1 VICLLLDQG
10 LPRSAAALLRNQ
22 NWDVVHVGE
31 LGLADAADSDILA
44 RALVEN
50 RIVCTLDAD
59 FHALLALSGASAPSV
74 IRIRCEGLKGQA
86 LAELLQRAWP
96 KLAAAV
102 ERGALVTLTKH
113 AVRVHHLPIKG
124 SKARSPIR
132 D

>member
-1 VICLLLDQG
+1 VICVLLNQG
-10 LPRSAAALLRNQ
+10 LPRSAALLLRSQ

-31 LGLADAADSDILA
+31 LGLADAADNDILA

-50 RIVCTLDAD
+50 RIVCTLEAD

-74 IRIRCEGLKGQA
+74 IRIRCEGLTAPA

-102 ERGALVTLTKH
+102 DRGALVVLTKY
-113 AVRVHHLPIKG
+113 AVRVHHLPIEG
-124 SKARSPIR
+124 SKGRSLER
-132 D
+132 N